1 MELDDAVY
9 IDFAFVTLIFI
20 VIITISFYFFRVCYF
35 ALIFAAVA
43 ASALSLSPSSFSDY
57 MSEYLCVFVGELVA
71 DVVNINTKQTRAFSF
86 ACKNVF
92 QNSDVFVFPRKY
104 KHHREHASQQT
115 EN

>member
-20 VIITISFYFFRVCYF
+20 VIITISLYFFVCYF

-43 ASALSLSPSSFSDY
+43 ASALSLSLSLSDY
-57 MSEYLCVFVGELVA
+57 MFEYLCVFVGELVA
-71 DVVNINTKQTRAFSF
+71 DVVNINTKQMRAFFF

-92 QNSDVFVFPRKY
+92 QNSDVSVLPRISIIANMLHK
-104 KHHREHASQQT
+104 KLKIKC
-115 EN
+115 

>member
-43 ASALSLSPSSFSDY
+43 ASALSLSPSFSDY

-71 DVVNINTKQTRAFSF
+71 DVVNINTKQTRVFSF